1 MLLFNEIILVSFDFT
16 FSFENGIYLYIF
28 LFSLVALI
36 LKH

>member
-1 MLLFNEIILVSFDFT
+1 MLLFYEIILVSFDFT
-16 FSFENGIYLYIF
+16 FSFENGIKLIFF